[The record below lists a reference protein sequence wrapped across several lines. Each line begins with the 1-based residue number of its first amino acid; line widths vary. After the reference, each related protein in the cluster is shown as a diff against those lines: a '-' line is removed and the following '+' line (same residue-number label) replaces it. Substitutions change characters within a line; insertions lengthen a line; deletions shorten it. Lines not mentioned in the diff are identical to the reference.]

1 MKILII
7 SDGQFGDRAADHIK
21 NKFQNTKICYIEEIE
36 RNQLINDYEFSPKI
50 ESEILKSDLIISYIR
65 HPDVVFD

>member
-21 NKFQNTKICYIEEIE
+21 TIFQNTKICYIEEID
-36 RNQLINDYEFSPKI
+36 RNQLIDDYEFSSTI
-50 ESEILKSDLIISYIR
+50 ESEILVNKHI
-65 HPDVVFD
+65 